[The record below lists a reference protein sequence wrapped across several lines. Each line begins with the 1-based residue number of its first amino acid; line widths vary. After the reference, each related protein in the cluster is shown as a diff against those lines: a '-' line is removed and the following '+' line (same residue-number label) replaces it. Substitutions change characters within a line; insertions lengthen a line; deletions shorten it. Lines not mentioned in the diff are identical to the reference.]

1 MRRTKEQAQETRH
14 AILKTACELFTEG
27 DFSQITLNQIAE
39 RAGLTKGAIYWHF
52 KNKND
57 ILLRIIKELC
67 RIDEREFFE
76 ALVMPDSAE
85 DLSTLY
91 KKVLVRPDSDIRY
104 RIGHKL
110 LREDYKW
117 PEEVRAQ
124 ANDIIGKSLVHE
136 REMVEGFIT
145 RAQNSGR
152 IRSDVPPEK
161 VAVMITTLFNGLR
174 TMQIAERLPEEF
186 HGCLNFVFDS
196 FTKELAPVRI

>member
-1 MRRTKEQAQETRH
+1 MRRTREQAKETRH
-14 AILKTACELFTEG
+14 AILQAACELFTEG

-110 LREDYKW
+110 QMCIRDSCKCHDGVVECRVDMRDTIADVLFLFALTAALYAFGQLLFPPWLHLTWWLSSCPRPSSSDLCVYG
-117 PEEVRAQ
+117 RS
-124 ANDIIGKSLVHE
+124 SLS
-136 REMVEGFIT
+136 
-145 RAQNSGR
+145 SG
-152 IRSDVPPEK
+152 
-161 VAVMITTLFNGLR
+161 L
-174 TMQIAERLPEEF
+174 
-186 HGCLNFVFDS
+186 
-196 FTKELAPVRI
+196 